1 VWGRKG
7 MFTAIIPE
15 YLDYFKPDFHPWQ
28 HDTEF
33 LLHKWRKQLNFA

>member
-1 VWGRKG
+1 

-15 YLDYFKPDFHPWQ
+15 YLDYFKPNFHPWQ

-33 LLHKWRKQLNFA
+33 LLRKWRKQLNLA